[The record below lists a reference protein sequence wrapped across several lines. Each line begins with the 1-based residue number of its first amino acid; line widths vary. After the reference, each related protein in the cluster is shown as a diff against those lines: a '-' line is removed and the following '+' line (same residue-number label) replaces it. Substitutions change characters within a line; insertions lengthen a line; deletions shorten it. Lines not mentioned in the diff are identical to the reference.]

1 MTTYKCIRSFK
12 VLLLT
17 CLGVVLQAHAGPDY
31 TPNRV
36 VEASAPGLARLEVLL
51 SSKEWKES
59 RRFVFEGKGSIAG
72 GISLPEKY
80 AAEYS
85 MTAFDVEGNV
95 INMGKGPIPPVAA
108 LDKPLDIPV
117 PAYEKGEG
125 LLVTVNS
132 ERIALDIQPSK
143 ESENEMVAH
152 VDVFDP
158 TGNPAKIDPELLYWQ
173 LSDGRYLDLRRG
185 FDPRDIHVVPHKDIE
200 IAQLCPL
207 EPVVSVCTLNGHC
220 RPIKVCKDPWVKI
233 SASADYTCGL
243 KESGQAFCWGL
254 NMEGQLGSPT
264 TGSCVSN
271 SSNGPNCSARPLA
284 VKCPPG
290 SPCRFTQI
298 SAGTTITA
306 AIDIN
311 GDVWWWGRGAAD
323 HHRVNAVLASGAVK
337 FSQVA
342 AGYGHAC
349 AISQSRGEV
358 WCWGANGY
366 GETGVKGYA
375 AGGPAEVPD
384 SAPARVMAPL
394 KFQRIV
400 AGGEHTCAIGST
412 GVDVVCWGRDDSNQT
427 SGPNATP
434 FSTTGTTT
442 FYFQQFGG
450 LTNILDVTA
459 SASSTCVTIAGANG
473 VRCWGY
479 QKLANVAPFG
489 APDLIS
495 AGYNHVC
502 ALSSQQASC
511 VGLNFWGEIGVGSNA
526 QQGTPVNVLAPPD
539 KYTAL
544 TTGNSHTCGIT
555 PEGDAFCW
563 GRNFEGQIGN
573 GSTSFTTNRPTA
585 VATP

>member
-1 MTTYKCIRSFK
+1 MKTNKHCGIFAS
-12 VLLLT
+12 LAIAWLAIAP
-17 CLGVVLQAHAGPDY
+17 GAQAGPEY

-36 VEASAPGLARLEVLL
+36 VETSAPGLARLEVVL
-51 SSKEWKES
+51 SSKEWPES
-59 RRFVFEGKGSIAG
+59 RRFVFEGKEHIAG

-80 AAEYS
+80 SAEYS
-85 MTAFDVEGNV
+85 MTAYDAEGSV
-95 INMGKGPIPPVAA
+95 INMGKGPIPPVAV
-108 LDKPLDIPV
+108 LDKPFDV
-117 PAYEKGEG
+117 PLPAVDQGEG
-125 LLVTVNS
+125 LLVTVNL
-132 ERIALDIQPSK
+132 ERIALEAQPSK
-143 ESENEMVAH
+143 DNEILVHA
-152 VDVFDP
+152 DVFDP
-158 TGNPAKIDPELLYWQ
+158 AGDPAKIDPELLYWQ

-185 FDPRDIHVVPHKDIE
+185 FDPRDIHVVPHKDFE
-200 IAQLCPL
+200 LQQLCTL

-220 RPIKVCKDPWVKI
+220 REIKVCKDPWVKI

-243 KESGQAFCWGL
+243 KESGLAFCWGL
-254 NMEGQLGSPT
+254 NMEGQLGAPT
-264 TGSCVSN
+264 TGSCVNN

-306 AIDIN
+306 AIDTN

-323 HHRVNAVLASGAVK
+323 HHRVNAVLAGSSVK

-349 AISQSRGEV
+349 AISAARGEI

-366 GETGVKGYA
+366 GETGVKGYT
-375 AGGPAEVPD
+375 AGGPGEVPD
-384 SAPARVMAPL
+384 SAPARVLAPL
-394 KFQRIV
+394 KFNRIV

-412 GVDVVCWGRDDSNQT
+412 SVDIVCWGRDDSNQT
-427 SGPNATP
+427 SGPS
-434 FSTTGTTT
+434 STQYSATGTTT

-450 LTNILDVTA
+450 LTNILDVSA
-459 SASSTCVTIAGANG
+459 SGSSTCVTIAGANG
-473 VRCWGY
+473 VRCWGDL
-479 QKLANVAPFG
+479 KFTNVGPFG
-489 APDLIS
+489 APDRIS

-502 ALSSQQASC
+502 ALLNQQASC

-526 QQGTPVNVLAPPD
+526 PQGAPVNVLAPPAL
-539 KYTAL
+539 YSTL

-555 PEGDAFCW
+555 PDGDAFCW

-573 GSTSFTTNRPTA
+573 GATNFTTNKPTA
-585 VATP
+585 VAAP